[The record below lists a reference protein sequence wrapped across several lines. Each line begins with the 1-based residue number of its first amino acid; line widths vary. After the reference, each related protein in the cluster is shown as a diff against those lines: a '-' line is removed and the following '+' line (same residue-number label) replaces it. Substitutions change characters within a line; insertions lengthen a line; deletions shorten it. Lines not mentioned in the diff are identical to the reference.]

1 MEISGHYMLY
11 APREHVWEA
20 LLDPDLLRRTVP
32 GCERL
37 EREEADLYRV
47 RVAINVAAVKGTYA
61 GTLRLSDQRRPE
73 SYHLQVEGSGAR
85 GVLRGQGEVR
95 LEATDA
101 TTTTLHYSGQAQ
113 LGGTIASVGSRVAE
127 GAAHLLLKQYFA
139 RLSDLLATGATP
151 ATAAAEAVS
160 APATAG
166 GGIPSGQTDARQA
179 IASNGHQPG
188 SPVALAQ
195 RGPVTQIVHRAGLSD
210 GNIESERRIAR
221 LMLGGVVGLAAL
233 TTAGI
238 VLALGLSGRRRN
250 LLGD

>member
-1 MEISGHYMLY
+1 MEISGQYTLY
-11 APREHVWEA
+11 APRERVWDA
-20 LLDPDLLRRTVP
+20 LLDPELLRRTVP

-37 EREEADLYRV
+37 ERESEDRYRV
-47 RVAINVAAVKGTYA
+47 RIAINVAAVKGMYE
-61 GTLRLSDQRRPE
+61 GTLRLSDQQRPE

-85 GVLRGQGEVR
+85 GVLQGQGEVR
-95 LEATDA
+95 LEATSA

-139 RLSDLLATGATP
+139 RLSDVLAGEP
-151 ATAAAEAVS
+151 GQVSSRAAAS
-160 APATAG
+160 APAASG
-166 GGIPSGQTDARQA
+166 GGIPAGQTDARPA
-179 IASNGHQPG
+179 LASNGHQPG

-210 GNIESERRIAR
+210 GSIESERRIAR

-238 VLALGLSGRRRN
+238 VLALGLSGRMRN
-250 LLGD
+250 PLAD